1 MIIVLGILIAVAV
14 AFIQVFGKMF
24 IEITDDIDKKN
35 REKHKEEEFQR
46 HLTESIRRG
55 QRRN

>member
-1 MIIVLGILIAVAV
+1 MIIVIGILIAAAV

-35 REKHKEEEFQR
+35 KEKHKEEEFQR